1 MSKIKVENG
10 YNLFSPRYKSPFT
23 YKDKEFFNVYQFML
37 YCQTNNAN
45 LKDEAREILNARNN
59 QKLYELDKYNKKGLK
74 GFRDSFKNG
83 KLSENLSE
91 YLKVGMREKYRQNP
105 DLMKE
110 LMDINVKDIDF
121 KEGIFNSDINKAF
134 KEGLQKAVEQIK
146 IEQELS
152 LMNDKY
158 DNNTKTKLKSKILK
172 QISNEEVYN
181 VVTRIHDEYD
191 VEEGDLTER
200 LDEFDYYNH
209 HVDYMI
215 DSLNLNEYDIDEDKV
230 KEFMLEIKNNG
241 IEKMP
246 KVVLAEDETI
256 IDGCH
261 RLKALKN
268 LGYKTVEVLK
278 GTNEVIKSEFKKE
291 LIDKKLKKYKISN
304 NFGSISIIEG
314 VNNLVCDFLVKEEF
328 RNKGVGTE
336 LLKEAMKEYPSLEV
350 NVSSISSLKV
360 FLKCGFVP
368 SKETRSKKYL
378 DTTRYDFKVFQ
389 KAPDLLSG
397 QGAAMYTDTII
408 DFNMELKRAIELFEN
423 NQNTLHFKDSR
434 ENHQKLKKSKKLK

>member
-1 MSKIKVENG
+1 MIDKINI
-10 YNLFSPRYKSPFT
+10 P
-23 YKDKEFFNVYQFML
+23 EFEV
-37 YCQTNNAN
+37 
-45 LKDEAREILNARNN
+45 
-59 QKLYELDKYNKKGLK
+59 
-74 GFRDSFKNG
+74 
-83 KLSENLSE
+83 SE
-91 YLKVGMREKYRQNP
+91 
-105 DLMKE
+105 
-110 LMDINVKDIDF
+110 F
-121 KEGIFNSDINKAF
+121 NKAF

-246 KVVLAEDETI
+246 KIVIAEDETI

-368 SKETRSKKYL
+368 SKETRSKTYL

-389 KAPDLLSG
+389 
-397 QGAAMYTDTII
+397 II
-408 DFNMELKRAIELFEN
+408 LI
-423 NQNTLHFKDSR
+423 
-434 ENHQKLKKSKKLK
+434 